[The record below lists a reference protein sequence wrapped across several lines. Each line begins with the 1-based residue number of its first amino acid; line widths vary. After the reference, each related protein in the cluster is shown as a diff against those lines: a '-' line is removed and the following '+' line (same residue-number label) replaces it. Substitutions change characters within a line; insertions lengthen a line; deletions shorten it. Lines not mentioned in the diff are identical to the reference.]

1 VTKKLQVSFPGKS
14 RVVAPTPPKVEAVE
28 PTQEDDF
35 EPLIQRLERL
45 SLSRV
50 SRPVYEDGTPMDP
63 QLPPDLTRLTD
74 DALGSLYT
82 EFCAMAQWVG
92 FQHSVSS
99 VARARLEIAAKRA
112 RSRVYLMQS
121 GNREEK
127 AALTDVNPEVRS
139 TEDQLLLAQNL
150 EMLAFPVLNSYLIGK
165 EATSR
170 EMTRRQG
177 TDWNRG
183 GMGNSSI
190 PRPQASFGGKG
201 GRPSGNGGGY
211 RGTR

>member
-1 VTKKLQVSFPGKS
+1 VAKKLQVSFPGRGRS
-14 RVVAPTPPKVEAVE
+14 VAPSRAEVPST
-28 PTQEDDF
+28 TQEDDF
-35 EPLIQRLERL
+35 ESLIQKLQRLNL
-45 SLSRV
+45 NRV
-50 SRPVYEDGTPMDP
+50 SRPVYEDGDPMDP
-63 QLPPDLTRLTD
+63 QLPPDLTQLTD

-99 VARARLEIAAKRA
+99 VSRARLEVAAKRI
-112 RSRVYLMQS
+112 RSRVYLAQS

-139 TEDQLLLAQNL
+139 IEDQLLLAQNL

-190 PRPQASFGGKG
+190 PRPQTSFGGKG
-201 GRPSGNGGGY
+201 GRSAGNGGGW

>member
-1 VTKKLQVSFPGKS
+1 MAKKLQVSFPGRGRS
-14 RVVAPTPPKVEAVE
+14 VAPSRAEVPST
-28 PTQEDDF
+28 TQEDDF
-35 EPLIQRLERL
+35 ESLIQKLQRLNL
-45 SLSRV
+45 NRV
-50 SRPVYEDGTPMDP
+50 SRPVYEDGDPMDP
-63 QLPPDLTRLTD
+63 QLPPDLTQLTD

-99 VARARLEIAAKRA
+99 VSRARLEVAAKRI
-112 RSRVYLMQS
+112 RSRVYLAQS

-139 TEDQLLLAQNL
+139 IEDQLLLAQNL

-190 PRPQASFGGKG
+190 PRPQTSFGGKG
-201 GRPSGNGGGY
+201 GRSAGNGGGW